1 MTNWLS
7 PCIVPAA
14 LLPRQEAEH
23 AKRGGAAE
31 AAVEE
36 AASEEDMPLA
46 AKRRRLVK
54 AGEAKRTRQPQAA
67 AAPAAAAVAKGL
79 ESPRQQL
86 PADMAAARLA
96 AMAAAAP
103 SAIPRVQPQPL
114 PERKGQAE
122 AGEPSESSAAT
133 EDARE
138 LGIEDDGEVQQV
150 APAGDPAATARR
162 LAAAEAD
169 RLEAALEQL
178 VHLPSR
184 QRRAER
190 LKRLLQAAEVG
201 DEAGVW

>member
-1 MTNWLS
+1 
-7 PCIVPAA
+7 
-14 LLPRQEAEH
+14 
-23 AKRGGAAE
+23 
-31 AAVEE
+31 
-36 AASEEDMPLA
+36 MPLA

-54 AGEAKRTRQPQAA
+54 AGQAKRAWQPQAA
-67 AAPAAAAVAKGL
+67 AAPAAATAAEGV

-86 PADMAAARLA
+86 PADMAAVRSA

-103 SAIPRVQPQPL
+103 AAIPSVQPQPL

-138 LGIEDDGEVQQV
+138 LGIEDDGEVQQA

-162 LAAAEAD
+162 LAAAEVD

-190 LKRLLQAAEVG
+190 LKHLLQTAEVG
-201 DEAGVW
+201 GLAGVW